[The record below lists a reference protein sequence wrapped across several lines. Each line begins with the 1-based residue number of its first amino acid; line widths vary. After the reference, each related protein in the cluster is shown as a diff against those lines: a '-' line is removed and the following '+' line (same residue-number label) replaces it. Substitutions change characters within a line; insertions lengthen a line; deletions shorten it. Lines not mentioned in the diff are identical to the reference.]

1 MSDFSWLIEWP
12 RYIPD
17 LLPGLGVALLLT
29 LFACAIGYP
38 IGLLLA
44 LATDTKISALR
55 YAVLTIVE
63 VGRGLP
69 ILVLLYL
76 VYQGLP
82 QVDIVLDALP
92 SAVLVLTWSSAAYSA
107 EMIRASIA
115 SVPRG
120 QFEASLAVSLSQR
133 DLYRYVVLPQASR
146 IAIPPLV
153 NLTITMFHATSLT
166 TVITVAEI
174 MHAAYFHG
182 SITFQYMTVYF
193 AAAIVYAAIA
203 IPGALFAG
211 WLERRIGS
219 PVGSKITV
227 ARVARRSLSVG

>member
-1 MSDFSWLIEWP
+1 MSEFSWLIEWP
-12 RYIPD
+12 QYIPD
-17 LLPGLGVALLLT
+17 LLPGLGVALMLT
-29 LFACAIGYP
+29 LIACVIGYP
-38 IGLLLA
+38 LGVLLA
-44 LATDTKISALR
+44 LATDAGRPLLR
-55 YAVLTIVE
+55 TAVLAVVE
-63 VGRGLP
+63 IGRGLP

-82 QVDIVLDALP
+82 QVDVVLDAMP
-92 SAVLVLTWSSAAYSA
+92 SAVLVLTWSAAAYSA

-120 QFEASLAVSLSQR
+120 QFEASLAVSLTPF
-133 DLYRYVVLPQASR
+133 DLYRYVVLPQAAR

-153 NLTITMFHATSLT
+153 NLTITLFHATSLA

-193 AAAIVYAAIA
+193 AAAIVYAVIA
-203 IPGALFAG
+203 IPGAVFAG
-211 WLERRIGS
+211 WLEKRIGS
-219 PVGSKITV
+219 PVSRRITV
-227 ARVARRSLSVG
+227 ARVARRSVSVG

>member
-17 LLPGLGVALLLT
+17 LLPGLGIALLLT

-44 LATDTKISALR
+44 LATDTKIAVLR

-133 DLYRYVVLPQASR
+133 DLYLYIVLPQASR

-193 AAAIVYAAIA
+193 AAAVVYAAIA

-219 PVGSKITV
+219 PIGGKITV